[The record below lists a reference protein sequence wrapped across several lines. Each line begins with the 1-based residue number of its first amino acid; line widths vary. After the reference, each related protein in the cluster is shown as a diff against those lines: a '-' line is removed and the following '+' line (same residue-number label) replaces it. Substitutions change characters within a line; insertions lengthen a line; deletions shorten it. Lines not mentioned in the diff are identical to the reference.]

1 MAAANKGNKMP
12 RFADLKIW
20 VRLTAAIWVVLAIIW
35 AGAIVWTTQVNRD
48 TAIRQAQDFS
58 RSIHE
63 MTMAGLTG
71 MMITGTVGQREVFL
85 DQIKQLS
92 IIKDLHVARGEA
104 VVKLFGPDTKSQREL
119 DALEKQVMASGT
131 PYMSVES
138 AGGSSY
144 LQVINP
150 TKASQNYLGKDC
162 IACPQVPEGT
172 VLGVVSMKVSLDS
185 VEAEVSAFRL
195 KIAGVALGALGALL
209 LIIYLITR
217 HFVTKPLEDLRNGLR
232 DIARGEGD
240 LTRRL
245 PIKGR
250 DEVGQSALV
259 FNEMMENFNQLVRQV
274 RDAASQVTA
283 RVAALSDSADRV
295 TQSSQQQ
302 NEKSNMA
309 AAAVEQLVSS
319 ISSIAQSAEHVQHQS
334 QESLARANEGNRNLG
349 VLLGEMTVVE
359 RAVKEMANS
368 VNNFVRNTES
378 ITLMTREVKDIAE
391 QTSRPALKAAIE
403 AARAGEQGRGFAVVA
418 DEVRKLAEKSSRS
431 ASEIDAITA
440 QLSAQS
446 VSVRHSIEEGL
457 EHLASSQSAVASV
470 SNVLQATN
478 GSVAEVGHG
487 LDAIASA
494 TDQQR
499 RFSGDVETSIEAIA
513 GMARE
518 NSGTVEQT
526 AGAAHDL
533 KRLAEGLASLVGRFK
548 V

>member
-1 MAAANKGNKMP
+1 MP

-20 VRLTAAIWVVLAIIW
+20 IRLTAAIWVVLAIIW

-48 TAIRQAQDFS
+48 TAIQQAQEFS
-58 RSIHE
+58 KSIHE

-71 MMITGTVGQREVFL
+71 MMLTGTVGQREVFL
-85 DQIKQLS
+85 DQIEQLS
-92 IIKDLHVARGEA
+92 VIKDLVVARSEA
-104 VVKLFGPDTKSQREL
+104 VTKLYGPDTKSKRPL
-119 DALEKQVMASGT
+119 DALEKEVMSSGNA
-131 PYMSVES
+131 YMAVET
-138 AGGSSY
+138 ANGSSF
-144 LQVINP
+144 LHVINP
-150 TKASQNYLGKDC
+150 TKASKNYLGKDC
-162 IACPQVPEGT
+162 ILCHQVPEGT

-185 VEAEVSAFRL
+185 VEAQVSAFRL
-195 KIAGVALGALGALL
+195 KIAGVALVALGGLL
-209 LIIYLITR
+209 VLIYLITN
-217 HFVTKPLEDLRNGLR
+217 HFVSKPLEEMRNGLA

-245 PIKGR
+245 EVKGN
-250 DEVGQSALV
+250 DEVGQAALV

-274 RDAASQVTA
+274 RDSASQVSA
-283 RVAALSDSADRV
+283 RVTALSDSADRV
-295 TQSSQQQ
+295 THSSHQQ
-302 NEKSNMA
+302 NEKSNEA
-309 AAAVEQLVSS
+309 ASAVEQLVSS

-334 QESLARANEGNRNLG
+334 QESLARANEGNRNLN
-349 VLLGEMTVVE
+349 VLLGEMNVVE
-359 RAVKEMANS
+359 RAVKEMADS
-368 VNNFVRNTES
+368 VNNFVRNTEA
-378 ITLMTREVKDIAE
+378 ITQMTREVKDIAE
-391 QTSRPALKAAIE
+391 QTNLLALNAAIE

-431 ASEIDAITA
+431 ATEIDSITA

-446 VSVRHSIEEGL
+446 VAVRRSIEEGISHL
-457 EHLASSQSAVASV
+457 ESSQTAVHSV
-470 SNVLQATN
+470 SSVLQATN

-499 RFSGDVETSIEAIA
+499 RFSGDVENSIEAIA

-533 KRLAEGLASLVGRFK
+533 KRLADGLAALVGRFK

>member
-1 MAAANKGNKMP
+1 MP
-12 RFADLKIW
+12 RIADLKIW
-20 VRLTAAIWVVLAIIW
+20 IRLTAAIWVVLAIIW

-48 TAIRQAQDFS
+48 TAILQAQDFS
-58 RSIHE
+58 KSIHE

-85 DQIKQLS
+85 DQIEQLS
-92 IIKDLHVARGEA
+92 VIKDLVVARSDA
-104 VVKLFGPDTKSQREL
+104 VVKLYGPDTKSKRPL
-119 DALEKQVMASGT
+119 DALETQVMASGT
-131 PYMSVES
+131 PYMAVES
-138 AGGSSY
+138 ANGSSF
-144 LQVINP
+144 LHVINP
-150 TKASQNYLGKDC
+150 TKASKNYLGKDC
-162 IACPQVPEGT
+162 LVCHQVPEGT

-185 VEAEVSAFRL
+185 VEAQVAAFRI
-195 KIAGVALGALGALL
+195 KIAGVALAALGALL
-209 LIIYLITR
+209 VIIYLITN
-217 HFVTKPLEDLRNGLR
+217 HFVSKPLEAMRKGLA

-245 PIKGR
+245 DVRGN
-250 DEVGQSALV
+250 DEVGQSAQV

-274 RDAASQVTA
+274 RDSASQVSA

-295 TQSSQQQ
+295 TQSSHHQ
-302 NEKSNMA
+302 NEKSNQA

-319 ISSIAQSAEHVQHQS
+319 ISSIAQSAAHVQHQS
-334 QESLARANEGNRNLG
+334 QDSLARATEGSRNLN
-349 VLLGEMTVVE
+349 VLLGEMNVVE
-359 RAVKEMANS
+359 HAVKEMADS
-368 VNNFVRNTES
+368 VNNFVKNTEA
-378 ITLMTREVKDIAE
+378 ITAMTREVKDIAE
-391 QTSRPALKAAIE
+391 QTNLLALNAAIE

-431 ASEIDAITA
+431 ATEIDAITA

-446 VSVRHSIEEGL
+446 VAVRRSIEAGISHL
-457 EHLASSQSAVASV
+457 ESSQAAVHSV
-470 SNVLQATN
+470 SDVLEATN
-478 GSVAEVGHG
+478 GSVTEVGHG

-499 RFSGDVETSIEAIA
+499 RFSGDVENSIEAIA

-533 KRLAEGLASLVGRFK
+533 KRLAEGLATLVGRFK

>member
-1 MAAANKGNKMP
+1 ML

-20 VRLTAAIWVVLAIIW
+20 VRLTAAIWLILAIIW

-58 RSIHE
+58 QSIHE

-71 MMITGTVGQREVFL
+71 MMITGTIGQREVFL

-92 IIKDLHVARGEA
+92 IIKDLHVARSEA
-104 VVKLFGPDTKSQREL
+104 VIKLYGPDTKESRPL
-119 DALEKQVMASGT
+119 SALEQQVMSSGV
-131 PYMSVES
+131 PYMAVES
-138 AGGSSY
+138 NNGSSS
-144 LQVINP
+144 LNVINP
-150 TKASQNYLGKDC
+150 TKASKSYLGKDC
-162 IACPQVPEGT
+162 VLCHQVPEGS

-185 VEAEVSAFRL
+185 VESEVAAFRL
-195 KIAGVALGALGALL
+195 KIAGVALAALGALL
-209 LIIYLITR
+209 VIIYLLTR
-217 HFVTKPLEDLRNGLR
+217 HFVTAPLEELRKGLR
-232 DIARGEGD
+232 DIASGEGD

-245 PIKGR
+245 PVKGK

-274 RDAASQVTA
+274 RDSAGQVSA
-283 RVAALSDSADRV
+283 RVAALSDNTDRV
-295 TQSSQQQ
+295 SQSSHLQ
-302 NEKSNMA
+302 NEKSNEA
-309 AAAVEQLVSS
+309 AAAVEQLVVS
-319 ISSIAQSAEHVQHQS
+319 ISSIAQSAERVQHQS
-334 QESLARANEGNRNLG
+334 QESLSRANEGSRNLT
-349 VLLGEMTVVE
+349 VLLGEMAVVE
-359 RAVKEMANS
+359 SAVKEMAIS
-368 VNNFVRNTES
+368 VNDFVRNTES
-378 ITLMTREVKDIAE
+378 ITQMTREVKDIAE
-391 QTSRPALKAAIE
+391 QTNLLALNAAIE

-446 VSVRHSIEEGL
+446 VAVRRSIEAGISHL
-457 EHLASSQSAVASV
+457 ESSQTAVHSV
-470 SNVLQATN
+470 SDVLAATN
-478 GSVAEVGHG
+478 GSVTAVGQG
-487 LDAIASA
+487 LDAIAAA

-499 RFSGDVETSIEAIA
+499 RFSGEVESSIESIA

-526 AGAAHDL
+526 ASAAHDL
-533 KRLAEGLASLVGRFK
+533 KRLAESLATLVGRFK

>member
-1 MAAANKGNKMP
+1 MP
-12 RFADLKIW
+12 RIADLKIW
-20 VRLTAAIWVVLAIIW
+20 IRLTAAIWLVLALIW

-58 RSIHE
+58 QSIHE

-92 IIKDLHVARGEA
+92 IIDDLEVMRGEA
-104 VVKLFGPDTKSQREL
+104 VVKLYGPDTKSKRSP
-119 DALEKQVMASGT
+119 DSLESQVMSSGT
-131 PYMSVES
+131 PYMAVES
-138 AGGSSY
+138 TGGKSF
-144 LQVINP
+144 LRVINP
-150 TKASQNYLGKDC
+150 TKASKNYLGKDC
-162 IACPQVPEGT
+162 ILCHQVPEGT
-172 VLGVVSMKVSLDS
+172 VLGIVSMKVSLDS
-185 VEAEVSAFRL
+185 VESAVSSFRL

-209 LIIYLITR
+209 VIIYLLTH
-217 HFVTKPLEDLRNGLR
+217 HFVTAPLDELRNGLS

-245 PIKGR
+245 PVKGK
-250 DEVGQSALV
+250 DEVGQAAIV
-259 FNEMMENFNQLVRQV
+259 FNEMMEKFNHLVRQV
-274 RDAASQVTA
+274 RDSATQVST
-283 RVAALSDSADRV
+283 RVAALTDNADRV
-295 TQSSQQQ
+295 SQSSHQQ
-302 NEKSNMA
+302 NDKSNEA
-309 AAAVEQLVSS
+309 ANAVEQLVAS

-334 QESLARANEGNRNLG
+334 QESLARAQEGSQTLN
-349 VLLGEMTVVE
+349 VLLGEMNVVE
-359 RAVKEMANS
+359 RAVKEMADS
-368 VNNFVRNTES
+368 VNNFVRNTEA
-378 ITLMTREVKDIAE
+378 ITQMTREVKDIAE
-391 QTSRPALKAAIE
+391 QTNLLALNAAIE

-440 QLSAQS
+440 NLSAQS
-446 VSVRHSIEEGL
+446 VAVRRSIEEGL
-457 EHLASSQSAVASV
+457 DHLASSQSAVSSV

-478 GSVAEVGHG
+478 GSVTEVGHG
-487 LDAIASA
+487 LDNIAAA
-494 TDQQR
+494 TEQQR

-518 NSGTVEQT
+518 NTGTVEQT

-533 KRLAEGLASLVGRFK
+533 KQLADGLSNLVGRFK

>member
-1 MAAANKGNKMP
+1 MP
-12 RFADLKIW
+12 RIADLKIW
-20 VRLTAAIWVVLAIIW
+20 VRITAAIWVVLAIIW
-35 AGAIVWTTQVNRD
+35 AGAIVWTTQVNRE

-58 RSIHE
+58 QSIHE

-92 IIKDLHVARGEA
+92 IIKDLHVARSEA
-104 VVKLFGPDTKSQREL
+104 VAKLFGPDTKSKREL
-119 DALEKQVMASGT
+119 DAVEKQVMTSGL
-131 PYMSVES
+131 PHISVES
-138 AGGSSY
+138 ANGSSY

-150 TKASQNYLGKDC
+150 TKASKNYLGKDC
-162 IACPQVPEGT
+162 IACHQVPDGT

-185 VEAEVSAFRL
+185 VESEVSAFRV
-195 KIAGVALGALGALL
+195 KIVGVALGALGALL
-209 LIIYLITR
+209 VIIYLITH
-217 HFVTKPLEDLRNGLR
+217 HFVTRPLDELRKGLS

-245 PIKGR
+245 PVNGR
-250 DEVGQSALV
+250 DEVGQSASV

-274 RDAASQVTA
+274 RDAASQLST
-283 RVAALSDSADRV
+283 RVGALSDNADRV
-295 TQSSQQQ
+295 SQSSHQQ
-302 NEKSNMA
+302 NEKSGLA
-309 AAAVEQLVSS
+309 ATAVEELVVS
-319 ISSIAQSAEHVQHQS
+319 IASIAQSAEHVQHQS
-334 QESLARANEGNRNLG
+334 QESLARATEGGRNLD
-349 VLLGEMTVVE
+349 VLLGEMNVVE
-359 RAVKEMANS
+359 RAVKEMADS
-368 VNNFVRNTES
+368 VNNFVHNTEA
-378 ITLMTREVKDIAE
+378 ITQMTREVKDIAE
-391 QTSRPALKAAIE
+391 QTNLLALNAAIE

-440 QLSAQS
+440 KLSAQS
-446 VSVRHSIEEGL
+446 VSVRRSIEAGL
-457 EHLASSQSAVASV
+457 EHLENSQSAVTSV
-470 SNVLQATN
+470 SSVLQATN

-487 LDAIASA
+487 LDAIAAA

-499 RFSGDVETSIEAIA
+499 RLSGDVETSIEAIA

-533 KRLAEGLASLVGRFK
+533 KRLADSLAGLVGRFK

>member
-1 MAAANKGNKMP
+1 ML

-20 VRLTAAIWVVLAIIW
+20 VRLTAAIWLILAVIW

-58 RSIHE
+58 QSIHE

-71 MMITGTVGQREVFL
+71 MMITGTIGQREVFL

-104 VVKLFGPDTKSQREL
+104 VTKLYGQDTKESRPL
-119 DALEKQVMASGT
+119 TALEQQVMSSGV
-131 PYMSVES
+131 PYMAVES
-138 AGGSSY
+138 NNGSSA
-144 LQVINP
+144 LNVINP
-150 TKASQNYLGKDC
+150 TKASKNYLGKDC
-162 IACPQVPEGT
+162 VLCHQVPVGT

-185 VEAEVSAFRL
+185 VESEVAAFRL
-195 KIAGVALGALGALL
+195 KIAGVALAALGALL
-209 LIIYLITR
+209 VIIYLLTR
-217 HFVTKPLEDLRNGLR
+217 HFVTAPLEELRKGLR
-232 DIARGEGD
+232 DIASGEGD

-245 PIKGR
+245 PVKGK

-274 RDAASQVTA
+274 RDSASQVSA
-283 RVAALSDSADRV
+283 RVAALSDNTDRV
-295 TQSSQQQ
+295 SQSSHLQ
-302 NEKSNMA
+302 NEKSNEA

-334 QESLARANEGNRNLG
+334 QESLARANEGSRNLT
-349 VLLGEMTVVE
+349 VLLGEMDVVE
-359 RAVKEMANS
+359 RAVKEMATS
-368 VNNFVRNTES
+368 VNDFVRSTES
-378 ITLMTREVKDIAE
+378 ITLMTREVKDIAD
-391 QTSRPALKAAIE
+391 QTNLLALNAAIE

-431 ASEIDAITA
+431 ASEIDTITA
-440 QLSAQS
+440 TLSAQS
-446 VSVRHSIEEGL
+446 IAVRRSIEEGL
-457 EHLASSQSAVASV
+457 EHLASSQSAVATV
-470 SNVLQATN
+470 SSVLQATN
-478 GSVAEVGHG
+478 GSVTEVGHG

-494 TDQQR
+494 TEQQR
-499 RFSGDVETSIEAIA
+499 RVSGDVEASIEAIA
-513 GMARE
+513 GMARD
-518 NSGTVEQT
+518 NTGAVEQT

-533 KRLAEGLASLVGRFK
+533 KRLAEGLASMVGRFK

>member
-1 MAAANKGNKMP
+1 ML

-35 AGAIVWTTQVNRD
+35 AGTIVWTTQVSRD

-58 RSIHE
+58 KSIHE

-92 IIKDLHVARGEA
+92 IIKDLHVARSEA
-104 VVKLFGPDTKSQREL
+104 VSKLYGPDTKASRDL
-119 DALEKQVMASGT
+119 DPLEKQVMASGT
-131 PYMSVES
+131 PYLAVES
-138 AGGSSY
+138 ANGSSY

-150 TKASQNYLGKDC
+150 TKAAKNYLGKDC
-162 IACPQVPEGT
+162 IVCHQVPEGT

-185 VEAEVSAFRL
+185 VESEVSAFRL
-195 KIAGVALGALGALL
+195 KIAGLALAALGALL
-209 LIIYLITR
+209 VIIYLITH
-217 HFVTKPLEDLRNGLR
+217 HFVTKPLDELRKGLS

-245 PIKGR
+245 PVKGK
-250 DEVGQSALV
+250 DEVGQSAAV

-274 RDAASQVTA
+274 RDSASQVSA

-295 TQSSQQQ
+295 TQSSHQQ
-302 NEKSNMA
+302 NEKSNQA
-309 AAAVEQLVSS
+309 ATAVEQLVSS

-334 QESLARANEGNRNLG
+334 QESLARANEGNRNLN
-349 VLLGEMTVVE
+349 VLLGEMNVVE
-359 RAVKEMANS
+359 HAVKEMAES

-378 ITLMTREVKDIAE
+378 ITQMTREVKDIAE
-391 QTSRPALKAAIE
+391 QTNLLALNAAIE

-440 QLSAQS
+440 NLSAQS
-446 VSVRHSIEEGL
+446 VAVRRSIEEGL
-457 EHLASSQSAVASV
+457 EHLESSQSAVASV
-470 SNVLQATN
+470 SNILQATN
-478 GSVAEVGHG
+478 GSVTEVGHG
-487 LDAIASA
+487 LDAIAAA

-499 RFSGDVETSIEAIA
+499 HFSGDVEHSIEAIA

>member
-1 MAAANKGNKMP
+1 MP
-12 RFADLKIW
+12 RIADLKIW
-20 VRLTAAIWVVLAIIW
+20 VRITAAIWVVLAIIW
-35 AGAIVWTTQVNRD
+35 AGAIVWTTQVNRE
-48 TAIRQAQDFS
+48 TAIRQAKDFS
-58 RSIHE
+58 QSIHE

-92 IIKDLHVARGEA
+92 IIKDLHVARSDA
-104 VVKLFGPDTKSQREL
+104 VVKLFGPDTKHKREL
-119 DALEKQVMASGT
+119 DAVEKQVMTSGQ
-131 PYMSVES
+131 PYVSVES
-138 AGGSSY
+138 ANGSSY

-150 TKASQNYLGKDC
+150 TKASKNYLGKDC
-162 IACPQVPEGT
+162 IMCHQVPDGT

-185 VEAEVSAFRL
+185 VESEVSAFRV

-209 LIIYLITR
+209 VIIYLITH
-217 HFVTKPLEDLRNGLR
+217 HFVTTPLDELRKGLS

-245 PIKGR
+245 PVKGR
-250 DEVGQSALV
+250 DEVGQSAIV

-274 RDAASQVTA
+274 RDAASQLST
-283 RVAALSDSADRV
+283 RVGALSDNADRV
-295 TQSSQQQ
+295 SQSSHQQ
-302 NEKSNMA
+302 NEKSGLA
-309 AAAVEQLVSS
+309 ATAVEELVVS
-319 ISSIAQSAEHVQHQS
+319 IASIAQSAEHVQHQS
-334 QESLARANEGNRNLG
+334 QESLARATEGGRNLD

-359 RAVKEMANS
+359 RAVKEMADS
-368 VNNFVRNTES
+368 VNNFVHNTEA
-378 ITLMTREVKDIAE
+378 ITQMTREVKDIAE
-391 QTSRPALKAAIE
+391 QTNLLALNAAIE

-440 QLSAQS
+440 KLSAQS
-446 VSVRHSIEEGL
+446 VSVRRSIEEGL
-457 EHLASSQSAVASV
+457 EHLENSQSAVTSV
-470 SNVLQATN
+470 SSVLQATN

-494 TDQQR
+494 TEQQR
-499 RFSGDVETSIEAIA
+499 RLSGDVETSIEAIA

-533 KRLAEGLASLVGRFK
+533 KRLADSLAGLVGRFK

>member
-1 MAAANKGNKMP
+1 MP
-12 RFADLKIW
+12 RIADLKIW
-20 VRLTAAIWVVLAIIW
+20 VRLTAAIWVVLALIW
-35 AGAIVWTTQVNRD
+35 AGAIVWTTQVNRE

-58 RSIHE
+58 QSIHE

-85 DQIKQLS
+85 DQIKQLA
-92 IIKDLHVARGEA
+92 IIKDLHVARSEA
-104 VVKLFGPDTKSQREL
+104 VAKLYGPDTKSSREL
-119 DALEKQVMASGT
+119 DSLEKQVMTSGT
-131 PYMSVES
+131 PYMALET
-138 AGGSSY
+138 ANGSSF
-144 LQVINP
+144 LHVINP
-150 TKASQNYLGKDC
+150 TKAAKNYLGKDC
-162 IACPQVPEGT
+162 VLCHQVPENT

-185 VEAEVSAFRL
+185 VESEVSAFRL

-209 LIIYLITR
+209 VIIYLLTR
-217 HFVTKPLEDLRNGLR
+217 HFVTVPLDELRKGLS

-245 PIKGR
+245 PVKGK
-250 DEVGQSALV
+250 DEVGQSAAV

-274 RDAASQVTA
+274 RDAASQVSS
-283 RVAALSDSADRV
+283 RVSSLSDSADRV

-302 NEKSNMA
+302 NEKSELA
-309 AAAVEQLVSS
+309 ATSVEQLVSS

-334 QESLARANEGNRNLG
+334 QESLSRATEGSRNLN
-349 VLLGEMTVVE
+349 VLLGEMNVVE
-359 RAVKEMANS
+359 RAVKEMADS
-368 VNNFVRNTES
+368 VNNFVHNTEA

-391 QTSRPALKAAIE
+391 QTNLLALNAAIE

-440 QLSAQS
+440 SLSAQS
-446 VSVRHSIEEGL
+446 VSVRRSIEAGL
-457 EHLASSQSAVASV
+457 THLESSQAAVSSV
-470 SNVLQATN
+470 SDILQATN

-487 LDAIASA
+487 LDAIAAA

-499 RFSGDVETSIEAIA
+499 RFSSDVEASIEAIA

-533 KRLAEGLASLVGRFK
+533 KGLADGLASLVGRFK

>member
-1 MAAANKGNKMP
+1 MP
-12 RFADLKIW
+12 RIADLKIW
-20 VRLTAAIWVVLAIIW
+20 VRLTAAIWVVLALIW
-35 AGAIVWTTQVNRD
+35 AGAIVWTTQVNRE

-58 RSIHE
+58 QSIHE

-85 DQIKQLS
+85 DQIKQLA
-92 IIKDLHVARGEA
+92 IIKDLHVARSEA
-104 VVKLFGPDTKSQREL
+104 VAKLYGPDTKSSREL
-119 DALEKQVMASGT
+119 DSLEKQVMTSGT
-131 PYMSVES
+131 PYMALET
-138 AGGSSY
+138 ANGSSF
-144 LQVINP
+144 LHVINP
-150 TKASQNYLGKDC
+150 TKAAKNYLGKDC
-162 IACPQVPEGT
+162 VLCHQVPENT

-185 VEAEVSAFRL
+185 VESEVSAFRL

-209 LIIYLITR
+209 VIIYLLTR
-217 HFVTKPLEDLRNGLR
+217 HFVTVPLDELRKGLS

-245 PIKGR
+245 PVKGK
-250 DEVGQSALV
+250 DEVGQSAAV

-274 RDAASQVTA
+274 RDAASQVSS
-283 RVAALSDSADRV
+283 RVSSLSDSADRV

-302 NEKSNMA
+302 NEKSELA
-309 AAAVEQLVSS
+309 ATSVEQLVSS

-334 QESLARANEGNRNLG
+334 QESLSRATEGSRNLN
-349 VLLGEMTVVE
+349 VLLGEMNVVE
-359 RAVKEMANS
+359 RAVKEMADS
-368 VNNFVRNTES
+368 VNNFVHNTEA

-391 QTSRPALKAAIE
+391 QTNLLALNAAIE

-440 QLSAQS
+440 SLSAQS
-446 VSVRHSIEEGL
+446 VSVRRSIEAGL
-457 EHLASSQSAVASV
+457 THLESSQTAVSSV
-470 SNVLQATN
+470 SDILQATN

-487 LDAIASA
+487 LDAIAAA

-499 RFSGDVETSIEAIA
+499 RFSSDVEASIEAIA

-533 KRLAEGLASLVGRFK
+533 KGLADGLASLVGRFK